1 MMDFNSSASLSEG
14 DYCNIFR
21 PLNPV
26 ISLHIYWIFSV
37 VSQRSNFDRRFV
49 RKLLISIAQCFD
61 FPFKSRPELNAKFTN
76 KIISV
81 RGSDM

>member
-26 ISLHIYWIFSV
+26 ISLHIY
-37 VSQRSNFDRRFV
+37 
-49 RKLLISIAQCFD
+49 
-61 FPFKSRPELNAKFTN
+61 
-76 KIISV
+76 
-81 RGSDM
+81 